1 MSKSNF
7 FTLNWGDLKKSLQI
21 VVISTA
27 IPAVVV
33 ILNEGRFPVLD
44 DIKTIG
50 LISLGA
56 WISYLTK
63 NLLTN
68 SQDEFLTDEPK

>member
-1 MSKSNF
+1 MSKSKF

-33 ILNEGRFPVLD
+33 IFNEGRFPVLD
-44 DIKTIG
+44 DIKTNG

-68 SQDEFLTDEPK
+68 SQDEFLSDEPK

>member
-1 MSKSNF
+1 MNKSKF
-7 FTLNWGDLKKSLQI
+7 FTLNWSDLKKSLQI

-33 ILNEGRFPVLD
+33 ILNEGRFPILD
-44 DIKTIG
+44 DVKTIG
-50 LISLGA
+50 LVSLGA
-56 WISYLTK
+56 WLSYVTK

>member
-1 MSKSNF
+1 MNKSKF

-68 SQDEFLTDEPK
+68 SQDEFLSDEPK

>member
-68 SQDEFLTDEPK
+68 SQDEFLSDEPK

>member
-1 MSKSNF
+1 MNKSKF
-7 FTLNWGDLKKSLQI
+7 FTLNWSDLKKSLQI

-68 SQDEFLTDEPK
+68 SQDEFLSDEPK

>member
-1 MSKSNF
+1 MNKSKF

-44 DIKTIG
+44 DVKTIG

>member
-1 MSKSNF
+1 MNKSKF

-44 DIKTIG
+44 DVKTIG

-68 SQDEFLTDEPK
+68 SQDEFLSDEPK

>member
-1 MSKSNF
+1 MNKSKF

>member
-1 MSKSNF
+1 MNKSKF

-33 ILNEGRFPVLD
+33 IFNEGRFPVLD

-68 SQDEFLTDEPK
+68 SQDEFLSDEPK